1 MPAAQL
7 SSKFRQMPH
16 KFAFLIVFLLAS
28 LRLVA
33 VTVPSLRTLVNRL
46 SQWTIALRVQD
57 GQEIL
62 VRPFSDDPLIVK
74 EVYIQECYDQVYPI
88 EEGDVVVDVG
98 AHIGIF
104 AAKAA
109 YQIGSRGIVLAI
121 EPEPRNYRLLQEN
134 IHRNSLQNVITLNR
148 AASDT
153 SGVRPLQVLEGG
165 RTAGHSIAPSHTNLR
180 ARQFDDS
187 KFVGVR
193 CDTLDNMI
201 AEQGL
206 RKVDL
211 IKIDVEGHEP
221 NVMRGAASTI
231 ARFCP
236 KIIVESKP
244 GSARSAQ
251 TAEILAGYGYRVVGL
266 APFPSLLFAKPSDS

>member
-1 MPAAQL
+1 
-7 SSKFRQMPH
+7 MPH

-33 VTVPSLRTLVNRL
+33 VTVPPLRTLVNRL

-104 AAKAA
+104 ATKAA

-134 IHRNSLQNVITLNR
+134 IHRNSLPNVITLNR

-153 SGVRPLQVLEGG
+153 SGVKPLKVLEGG
-165 RTAGHSIAPSHTNLR
+165 RTAGHSIGPSHTNLR
-180 ARQFDDS
+180 TRHSDDS
-187 KFVGVR
+187 KFVGVQ

-221 NVMRGAASTI
+221 NVVRGAASTI
-231 ARFCP
+231 ARFRP
-236 KIIVESKP
+236 KIVIESKT
-244 GSARSAQ
+244 GSTQSAQ
-251 TAEILAGYGYRVVGL
+251 TAEILATYGYRVVVPAAL
-266 APFPSLLFAKPSDS
+266 PSLLYAKPSDS